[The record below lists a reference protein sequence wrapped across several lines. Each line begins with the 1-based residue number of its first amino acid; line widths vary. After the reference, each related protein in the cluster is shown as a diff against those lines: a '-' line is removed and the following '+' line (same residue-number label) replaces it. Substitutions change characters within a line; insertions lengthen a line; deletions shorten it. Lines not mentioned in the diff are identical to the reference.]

1 MVVGVTNMLNF
12 DPGQEKSFILHK
24 RLQFQEEFKR
34 FAASVLISAFQFKII
49 MKKENATDEDISIR
63 RSAYKRAIIEFQK
76 AKAYSNIL
84 YEKNTPERKIEKTIN
99 DISDLAK
106 FNLTKAQNTLAKL
119 TALQE
124 LLKSAGK

>member
-1 MVVGVTNMLNF
+1 MYWN
-12 DPGQEKSFILHK
+12 
-24 RLQFQEEFKR
+24 
-34 FAASVLISAFQFKII
+34 LI
-49 MKKENATDEDISIR
+49 
-63 RSAYKRAIIEFQK
+63 QK
-76 AKAYSNIL
+76 
-84 YEKNTPERKIEKTIN
+84 KTIN